1 MSDKLKRL
9 YHEFGQSMWY
19 DNISRDLLDGG
30 DIQALVDS
38 GIRGLTSNPSIFQKA
53 ITSGTAY
60 DAQLNELAGG
70 QLEAVA
76 VYEALAIDDIRAAA
90 DILRPIYDES
100 GGTDGFVSLEV
111 SPLLAND
118 LEGTIDEA
126 ARLWEAV
133 DRPNLMV
140 KIPATDEGLGAIEE
154 SIASGLNINVTL
166 LFSTDM
172 YERVMDAYIRGLE
185 RRVAA
190 GQPVSGIAS
199 VASFFVSR
207 VDTLVDDLLDDKIA
221 AAADDSTRDRL
232 ESLKGKAGIANARL
246 AYELFRE
253 KFASPA
259 FAKLAEQHG
268 AHLQRVLWA
277 STSTKNPAYPD
288 TLYVDNLIGPDSV
301 NTAPPE
307 TIEAFIDHGVLAQTV
322 TAGVDEARQVIA
334 DLAEAGIDIDDVTD
348 QLLREGVE
356 KFAKPFNSLIAS
368 IEEKLGTITGT
379 TVW

>member
-1 MSDKLKRL
+1 TRNLPCPLYSGVPRAGNGAGPVTDIPPGTRLSDSGGSMSDKLKRL
-9 YHEFGQSMWY
+9 YHEVGQSMWY

-60 DAQLNELAGG
+60 DTQLNELAGG

-90 DILRPIYDES
+90 DILRPIYEES
-100 GGTDGFVSLEV
+100 DGTDGFVSLEV

-166 LFSTDM
+166 LFSTGM

-185 RRVAA
+185 RRVEA

-207 VDTLVDDLLDDKIA
+207 VDTLVDDLLDEKIA
-221 AAADDSTRDRL
+221 AAADDAARDRL
-232 ESLKGKAGIANARL
+232 ESLKGKAGIANARD
-246 AYELFRE
+246 R
-253 KFASPA
+253 K
-259 FAKLAEQHG
+259 
-268 AHLQRVLWA
+268 
-277 STSTKNPAYPD
+277 ST
-288 TLYVDNLIGPDSV
+288 
-301 NTAPPE
+301 
-307 TIEAFIDHGVLAQTV
+307 
-322 TAGVDEARQVIA
+322 
-334 DLAEAGIDIDDVTD
+334 
-348 QLLREGVE
+348 
-356 KFAKPFNSLIAS
+356 
-368 IEEKLGTITGT
+368 
-379 TVW
+379 